1 MVSYLDYAIMYL
13 LACIGLG
20 DLDLYEDTLFPDE
33 SAAALFTGCPL
44 SYDNDLDL
52 LRGDLD
58 LCLNRGELQ
67 IKRNNKHQLVSLILI
82 WGLRPIG
89 VTCPHNKG
97 TL

>member
-1 MVSYLDYAIMYL
+1 MVSYLHYAIIYL
-13 LACIGLG
+13 LACTGLG

-58 LCLNRGELQ
+58 HCLTRGELQ
-67 IKRNNKHQLVSLILI
+67 IKKKQHQL
-82 WGLRPIG
+82 
-89 VTCPHNKG
+89 CPSQFYFDLGFTAYRSKMSS
-97 TL
+97 